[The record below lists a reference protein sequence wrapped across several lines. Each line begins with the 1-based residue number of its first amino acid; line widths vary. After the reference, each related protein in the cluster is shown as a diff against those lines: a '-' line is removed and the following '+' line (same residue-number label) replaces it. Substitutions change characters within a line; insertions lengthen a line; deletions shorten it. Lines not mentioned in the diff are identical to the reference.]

1 MKFLWM
7 LMYKFCV
14 VTSSFLVRENW
25 CTKASMSYNCP
36 AGVLSVLPMKMM
48 ASYVA
53 YIIFNVTHVYPFI
66 NMISIIFTQMD
77 GATAVYWEPGSSWG
91 QMAD

>member
-1 MKFLWM
+1 
-7 LMYKFCV
+7 
-14 VTSSFLVRENW
+14 
-25 CTKASMSYNCP
+25 MSYNCP

-53 YIIFNVTHVYPFI
+53 CITFNVTHVYPFI

-77 GATAVYWEPGSSWG
+77 GATAVY
-91 QMAD
+91 